1 MLRLEGCKGKRNS
14 WARGL
19 KPTALT
25 VLLAP
30 SEPQALAC
38 GPLLEKTRGSA
49 LIGPMAKVI
58 EQPTLVEAAGVP
70 SKTIEEYIGRVNS
83 DTASLSI
90 ARMKSPS
97 GWSEPGQKPEF
108 DEFTVVLHGVLHIRL
123 KDREFDVAAGQA
135 VSISAGEW
143 VQYSSPHPEGA
154 EYLAVCLPAFSP
166 ELVHRDQ

>member
-1 MLRLEGCKGKRNS
+1 
-14 WARGL
+14 
-19 KPTALT
+19 
-25 VLLAP
+25 
-30 SEPQALAC
+30 
-38 GPLLEKTRGSA
+38 
-49 LIGPMAKVI
+49 MAKVI
-58 EQPTLVEAAGVP
+58 EQPTLVEAAGEP

-83 DTASLSI
+83 NTSALSI

-108 DEFTVVLHGVLHIRL
+108 DEFTVVLQGVLHIRL

-154 EYLAVCLPAFSP
+154 EYIAVCLPAFSP

>member
-1 MLRLEGCKGKRNS
+1 
-14 WARGL
+14 
-19 KPTALT
+19 
-25 VLLAP
+25 
-30 SEPQALAC
+30 
-38 GPLLEKTRGSA
+38 
-49 LIGPMAKVI
+49 MAKVI
-58 EQPTLVEAAGVP
+58 EQPTLVEAAGEP

-83 DTASLSI
+83 NTTALSI

-108 DEFTVVLHGVLHIRL
+108 DEFTVVLQGVLHIRL

-166 ELVHRDQ
+166 ELVHRDE

>member
-1 MLRLEGCKGKRNS
+1 
-14 WARGL
+14 
-19 KPTALT
+19 
-25 VLLAP
+25 
-30 SEPQALAC
+30 
-38 GPLLEKTRGSA
+38 
-49 LIGPMAKVI
+49 MAKII
-58 EQPTLVEAAGVP
+58 EQPTLVEATGEP
-70 SKTIEEYIGRVNS
+70 PKTIQEFVGRVNS
-83 DTASLSI
+83 DTAGVSI

-97 GWSEPGQKPEF
+97 GWREPGQKPEF
-108 DEFTVVLHGVLHIRL
+108 DEFTVVLQGVLHIRL

>member
-1 MLRLEGCKGKRNS
+1 
-14 WARGL
+14 
-19 KPTALT
+19 
-25 VLLAP
+25 
-30 SEPQALAC
+30 
-38 GPLLEKTRGSA
+38 
-49 LIGPMAKVI
+49 MAKVI
-58 EQPTLVEAAGVP
+58 EQPTLVEAAGEP
-70 SKTIEEYIGRVNS
+70 SKTIEEYIGRINS
-83 DTASLSI
+83 NTNTLSI

-108 DEFTVVLHGVLHIRL
+108 DEFTVVLQGVLHIRL

>member
-1 MLRLEGCKGKRNS
+1 
-14 WARGL
+14 
-19 KPTALT
+19 
-25 VLLAP
+25 
-30 SEPQALAC
+30 
-38 GPLLEKTRGSA
+38 
-49 LIGPMAKVI
+49 MAKVI
-58 EQPTLVEAAGVP
+58 EQPTLVEAAGEP

-83 DTASLSI
+83 DTTALSI

-108 DEFTVVLHGVLHIRL
+108 DEFTVVLQGVLHIRL

>member
-1 MLRLEGCKGKRNS
+1 
-14 WARGL
+14 
-19 KPTALT
+19 
-25 VLLAP
+25 
-30 SEPQALAC
+30 
-38 GPLLEKTRGSA
+38 
-49 LIGPMAKVI
+49 MAKVI
-58 EQPTLVEAAGVP
+58 EQPTLVEAAGEP
-70 SKTIEEYIGRVNS
+70 SKTIEEYIGRINS
-83 DTASLSI
+83 NTNTLSI

-143 VQYSSPHPEGA
+143 VQYSTPHPEGA

-166 ELVHRDQ
+166 ELVHRDI

>member
-1 MLRLEGCKGKRNS
+1 MG
-14 WARGL
+14 
-19 KPTALT
+19 
-25 VLLAP
+25 V
-30 SEPQALAC
+30 
-38 GPLLEKTRGSA
+38 
-49 LIGPMAKVI
+49 MAKVI
-58 EQPTLVEAAGVP
+58 EQPTLVEAVGEP

-108 DEFTVVLHGVLHIRL
+108 EEFTVVLHGVLHLRL

-143 VQYSSPHPEGA
+143 VQYSTPHPEGA
-154 EYLAVCLPAFSP
+154 EYIAVCLPAFSP
-166 ELVHRDQ
+166 ELVHRDE

>member
-1 MLRLEGCKGKRNS
+1 
-14 WARGL
+14 
-19 KPTALT
+19 
-25 VLLAP
+25 
-30 SEPQALAC
+30 
-38 GPLLEKTRGSA
+38 
-49 LIGPMAKVI
+49 MAKVI
-58 EQPTLVEAAGVP
+58 EQPTLVEAAGEP
-70 SKTIEEYIGRVNS
+70 SKTIEEYIGRINS
-83 DTASLSI
+83 NTTSLSI

-108 DEFTVVLHGVLHIRL
+108 DEFTVVLQGVLHIRL

>member
-1 MLRLEGCKGKRNS
+1 
-14 WARGL
+14 
-19 KPTALT
+19 
-25 VLLAP
+25 
-30 SEPQALAC
+30 
-38 GPLLEKTRGSA
+38 
-49 LIGPMAKVI
+49 MAKVI
-58 EQPTLVEAAGVP
+58 EQPTLVEAAGEP

-83 DTASLSI
+83 NTNTLSI

-108 DEFTVVLHGVLHIRL
+108 DEFTVVLQGVLHIRL

>member
-1 MLRLEGCKGKRNS
+1 
-14 WARGL
+14 
-19 KPTALT
+19 
-25 VLLAP
+25 
-30 SEPQALAC
+30 
-38 GPLLEKTRGSA
+38 
-49 LIGPMAKVI
+49 MAKVI
-58 EQPTLVEAAGVP
+58 EQPTLVEAAGEP

-83 DTASLSI
+83 NTSALSI

-97 GWSEPGQKPEF
+97 GWREPGQKPEF
-108 DEFTVVLHGVLHIRL
+108 DEFTVVLQGVLHIRL

>member
-1 MLRLEGCKGKRNS
+1 
-14 WARGL
+14 
-19 KPTALT
+19 
-25 VLLAP
+25 
-30 SEPQALAC
+30 
-38 GPLLEKTRGSA
+38 
-49 LIGPMAKVI
+49 MAKVI
-58 EQPTLVEAAGVP
+58 EQPTLVEAAGEP

-83 DTASLSI
+83 NTTTLSI

-108 DEFTVVLHGVLHIRL
+108 DEFTVVLQGVLHIRL

-143 VQYSSPHPEGA
+143 VQYSSPHPTGA

-166 ELVHRDQ
+166 ELIHRDQ

>member
-1 MLRLEGCKGKRNS
+1 
-14 WARGL
+14 
-19 KPTALT
+19 
-25 VLLAP
+25 
-30 SEPQALAC
+30 
-38 GPLLEKTRGSA
+38 
-49 LIGPMAKVI
+49 MAKVI
-58 EQPTLVEAAGVP
+58 EQPTLVEAAGEP

-83 DTASLSI
+83 DTESLSI
-90 ARMKSPS
+90 AKMKSPS

-108 DEFTVVLHGVLHIRL
+108 DEFTVVLQGVLHIRL

>member
-1 MLRLEGCKGKRNS
+1 
-14 WARGL
+14 
-19 KPTALT
+19 
-25 VLLAP
+25 
-30 SEPQALAC
+30 
-38 GPLLEKTRGSA
+38 
-49 LIGPMAKVI
+49 MAKVI
-58 EQPTLVEAAGVP
+58 EQPTLVEAAGEP

-83 DTASLSI
+83 NTNNISI

-143 VQYSSPHPEGA
+143 VQYSTPHPEGA

-166 ELVHRDQ
+166 ELVHRDR

>member
-1 MLRLEGCKGKRNS
+1 MCVRLKTGRI
-14 WARGL
+14 GL
-19 KPTALT
+19 
-25 VLLAP
+25 
-30 SEPQALAC
+30 
-38 GPLLEKTRGSA
+38 
-49 LIGPMAKVI
+49 MAKVI
-58 EQPTLVEAAGVP
+58 EQPTLVEAAGEP

-83 DTASLSI
+83 DTADLSI

-123 KDREFDVAAGQA
+123 EDREFDLGAGQA

-154 EYLAVCLPAFSP
+154 EYMAVCLPAFSP
-166 ELVHRDQ
+166 ALVHRDE